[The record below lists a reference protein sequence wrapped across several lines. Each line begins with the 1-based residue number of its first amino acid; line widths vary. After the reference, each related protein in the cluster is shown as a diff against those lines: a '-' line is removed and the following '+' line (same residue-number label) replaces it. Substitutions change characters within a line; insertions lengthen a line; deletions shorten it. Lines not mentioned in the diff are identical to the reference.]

1 MPSDEKIE
9 RVARAIY
16 ETRGAHEPPRA
27 WRKWGDIG
35 GEARAVWCRCAV
47 AALAFMECEGEA
59 KPVAWRAC
67 FINSFGQDVWHFFE
81 TKPVGPAGAQA
92 QPLYASPRPEA
103 VGEAVK
109 AERERC
115 AWIADNF
122 DYNSVECDHYNLMPL
137 GYKICEGIAAAIM
150 AGEEDKG

>member
-1 MPSDEKIE
+1 METATSKENLQVEEI
-9 RVARAIY
+9 RQAIL
-16 ETRGAHEPPRA
+16 AHCC
-27 WRKWGDIG
+27 GDSNG
-35 GEARAVWCRCAV
+35 NVNGSHD
-47 AALAFMECEGEA
+47 AAKAIA
-59 KPVAWRAC
+59 
-67 FINSFGQDVWHFFE
+67 S
-81 TKPVGPAGAQA
+81 
-92 QPLYASPRPEA
+92 LYASPRPEA